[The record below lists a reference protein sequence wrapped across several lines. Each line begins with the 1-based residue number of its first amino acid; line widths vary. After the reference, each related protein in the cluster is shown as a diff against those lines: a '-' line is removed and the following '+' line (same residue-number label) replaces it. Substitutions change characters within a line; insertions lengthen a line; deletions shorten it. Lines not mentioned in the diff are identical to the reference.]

1 MAAIAAKTKW
11 PNDGLEQIR
20 IIRDLLAR
28 AHGPVLPDSI
38 SASLDGR
45 NSPTRRER
53 VKKVL
58 DTLVATGAART
69 GELEGE
75 TRYFVA
81 R

>member
-1 MAAIAAKTKW
+1 MGQVVAPFNCSEILN
-11 PNDGLEQIR
+11 ND
-20 IIRDLLAR
+20 
-28 AHGPVLPDSI
+28 LPESI
-38 SASLDGR
+38 MASLDGR
-45 NSPTRRER
+45 SSPTRRDR

-69 GELEGE
+69 GELEGQ